1 MNVAALWAG
10 MNLIRTG
17 NVLGIRRED
26 LYPITLTKPKKH
38 KLKVGTI
45 SDTGPVQEKEM
56 LGSTN
61 KEEVERRDE
70 LPEHVKT
77 AKRVRAA
84 TSNIAGLSVQAQ
96 LAEQR
101 IETLFER
108 LDRVEKLYMTL
119 LQKMEQFEQQYVT
132 SLRSMVGGGPTVR
145 S

>member
-1 MNVAALWAG
+1 MNGAAMFAAW
-10 MNLIRTG
+10 NIIRTG
-17 NVLGIRRED
+17 NVLGIRHDEFD
-26 LYPITLTKPKKH
+26 DKMPKKH

>member
-1 MNVAALWAG
+1 MSGAVLWAG

-17 NVLGIRRED
+17 NVLGIRREE
-26 LYPITLTKPKKH
+26 LYDFDPPMKLNLT
-38 KLKVGTI
+38 VGTI
-45 SDTGPVQEKEM
+45 SDTGPVLEKQM

-96 LAEQR
+96 IQEQR

-108 LDRVEKLYMTL
+108 LDRMEKLYMTL
-119 LQKMEQFEQQYVT
+119 LNKMEQFEKQYVT
-132 SLRSMVGGGPTVR
+132 SLQAMVGGGPTVR

>member
-1 MNVAALWAG
+1 MFSSAMDFHNANELQEVKKALKG
-10 MNLIRTG
+10 LKKDIKQITG
-17 NVLGIRRED
+17 
-26 LYPITLTKPKKH
+26 TL
-38 KLKVGTI
+38 
-45 SDTGPVQEKEM
+45 DM
-56 LGSTN
+56 LGSTE

-70 LPEHVKT
+70 LPEHVRT

-132 SLRSMVGGGPTVR
+132 SLRAMVGGGPTVR

>member
-1 MNVAALWAG
+1 MNGAVLWAG

-26 LYPITLTKPKKH
+26 LYPTTLTKPKKH

-56 LGSTN
+56 LGSTE
-61 KEEVERRDE
+61 KEEVKKRDD

-77 AKRVRAA
+77 ASRVRAA
-84 TSNIAGLSVQAQ
+84 TSNIAGLSAQAQ
-96 LAEQR
+96 IQEQR
-101 IETLFER
+101 IELLFE
-108 LDRVEKLYMTL
+108 KLTRIEQLYGTL
-119 LQKMEQFEQQYVT
+119 LGKMDQFEKQYVT
-132 SLRSMVGGGPTVR
+132 SLQTMVGGGPTVR